1 MVLRNRKNRKT
12 MKKTIDVM
20 KEKRKVSQDVKDR
33 IKAFN
38 KLKRKILKSLEAGEK
53 TIPEIAKEME
63 DDTEAIT
70 YNLMTLLKYGFVE
83 AGNLDEDDEYY
94 YYKLKIKK

>member
-1 MVLRNRKNRKT
+1 

-20 KEKRKVSQDVKDR
+20 KAKRKVSQRVKDN

-38 KLKRKILKSLEAGEK
+38 KLKKKILKSLEAGEK

-63 DDTEAIT
+63 DDIDVIT
-70 YNLMTLLKYGFVE
+70 YNIMTLLKYGFVE
-83 AGNLDEDDEYY
+83 AGEIDDDDEYY
-94 YYKLKIKK
+94 YYKLKNKK

>member
-1 MVLRNRKNRKT
+1 

-20 KEKRKVSQDVKDR
+20 KAKRKVSQRVKDN

-38 KLKRKILKSLEAGEK
+38 KLKKKILKTLEEGEK

-63 DDTEAIT
+63 DDIDAIT
-70 YNLMTLLKYGFVE
+70 YNLMTLLKYGFIE
-83 AGNLDEDDEYY
+83 AGDIDDDDEYY
-94 YYKLKIKK
+94 YYKLKNKK

>member
-1 MVLRNRKNRKT
+1 

-20 KEKRKVSQDVKDR
+20 KAKRKVPQSVKDN

-38 KLKRKILKSLEAGEK
+38 KLKKKVLKSLETTEK
-53 TIPEIAKEME
+53 TIPEIAKEM
-63 DDTEAIT
+63 DDDIDAIT

-83 AGNLDEDDEYY
+83 AGEIDDADEYY
-94 YYKLKIKK
+94 YYKLKNKN

>member
-1 MVLRNRKNRKT
+1 

-33 IKAFN
+33 IKTFN

-63 DDTEAIT
+63 DDIDVIT

-83 AGNLDEDDEYY
+83 AGEIDDDDEYY

>member
-1 MVLRNRKNRKT
+1 

-20 KEKRKVSQDVKDR
+20 KEKRKVSQRVKDN

-38 KLKRKILKSLEAGEK
+38 KLKKQILKSLEAGEK
-53 TIPEIAKEME
+53 TIPEIAREIE
-63 DDTEAIT
+63 DDIDAIT

-83 AGNLDEDDEYY
+83 AGELDDEDEYY
-94 YYKLKIKK
+94 YYKLKNKK

>member
-1 MVLRNRKNRKT
+1 
-12 MKKTIDVM
+12 MKK
-20 KEKRKVSQDVKDR
+20 KRKVSQEVKDS

-63 DDTEAIT
+63 DDIDAIT
-70 YNLMTLLKYGFVE
+70 YNLMTLLKYGFIE
-83 AGNLDEDDEYY
+83 AAEMDDDDEYY
-94 YYKLKIKK
+94 YYKLKNKE

>member
-1 MVLRNRKNRKT
+1 

-20 KEKRKVSQDVKDR
+20 KAKRKVSQRVKDN

-38 KLKRKILKSLEAGEK
+38 KLKKQILKTLEAGEK

-63 DDTEAIT
+63 DDIDAIT
-70 YNLMTLLKYGFVE
+70 YNLMTLLKYGFIE
-83 AGNLDEDDEYY
+83 ACDIDDDDEYY
-94 YYKLKIKK
+94 YYKLKNKK

>member
-1 MVLRNRKNRKT
+1 

-20 KEKRKVSQDVKDR
+20 KEKRKVSQSVKDN

-38 KLKRKILKSLEAGEK
+38 KLKKKIIMSLETGEK

-63 DDTEAIT
+63 DPIDAIT
-70 YNLMTLLKYGFVE
+70 YILMTQIKYGTIE
-83 AGNLDEDDEYY
+83 AGEIDEDDEYY
-94 YYKLKIKK
+94 YYKLKNKK